1 MFLPDIDECYENPR
15 ICLNGRCENTPGSYT
30 CACLPGFVE
39 SSDRTFCS
47 DMDECSTTGSVCIFV
62 FHKQVLLLKYLLG
75 MCDHGKCINME
86 GSFRCVCDSGYRL
99 GSDGRH
105 CIDIDECINNPCQYG
120 TCFNTPGSF
129 RCECHAGFSLGPE
142 GRSCLDTRRDLCY
155 QVWNY
160 I

>member
-1 MFLPDIDECYENPR
+1 
-15 ICLNGRCENTPGSYT
+15 
-30 CACLPGFVE
+30 
-39 SSDRTFCS
+39 
-47 DMDECSTTGSVCIFV
+47 
-62 FHKQVLLLKYLLG
+62 

-99 GSDGRH
+99 GPDGRH
-105 CIDIDECINNPCQYG
+105 CIDIDECVNNPCQYG

-155 QVWNY
+155 QVGFRTSKRRTNSY
-160 I
+160 IKYF